1 MHLKKS
7 FKVNWSNEGLKLMT
21 LQITSNPWNAK
32 KNILRVN
39 NFIHFE
45 TMEISYSSD
54 ISELS
59 VTPSI

>member
-1 MHLKKS
+1 
-7 FKVNWSNEGLKLMT
+7 MT

-32 KNILRVN
+32 KNISRVN

>member
-1 MHLKKS
+1 M
-7 FKVNWSNEGLKLMT
+7 KVSNSLLYRSLRIRGM
-21 LQITSNPWNAK
+21 QK
-32 KNILRVN
+32 KNISRVN

-45 TMEISYSSD
+45 TMEIYSSD

>member
-1 MHLKKS
+1 
-7 FKVNWSNEGLKLMT
+7 MT

-32 KNILRVN
+32 KKNISRVN

-59 VTPSI
+59 VTPSILVRNLILPDFIN

>member
-1 MHLKKS
+1 
-7 FKVNWSNEGLKLMT
+7 MT
-21 LQITSNPWNAK
+21 LQITSNPWNVK

-45 TMEISYSSD
+45 TMEISYYSD

>member
-1 MHLKKS
+1 
-7 FKVNWSNEGLKLMT
+7 MT

-32 KNILRVN
+32 KKSILRVN

-45 TMEISYSSD
+45 TMEISHSSD

>member
-1 MHLKKS
+1 
-7 FKVNWSNEGLKLMT
+7 MT

-32 KNILRVN
+32 KKKNISRVN

>member
-1 MHLKKS
+1 
-7 FKVNWSNEGLKLMT
+7 MT

-32 KNILRVN
+32 KNISRVN

-45 TMEISYSSD
+45 TMEIYSSD

-59 VTPSI
+59 VTTSI